1 MLLTG
6 KMAFLPFIVLLP
18 IRTVR
23 FGEKSLSSPE
33 PICLVQI
40 AVRQQDSERIVL
52 VYSVLPCVTKSGK
65 TGVLCRQKDFSFR
78 FYAGFYVFS
87 HFSPP
92 DLYCS
97 AVEADDAEDN
107 SRSLQKELKFALF
120 GGEATDEQL
129 EEVKQFAKFVK
140 DRDAGKI

>member
-40 AVRQQDSERIVL
+40 AVRQQDSKRIVL

-97 AVEADDAEDN
+97 AVSCFKKSSNQQIVLIFLTFTHSCNILRMKTA
-107 SRSLQKELKFALF
+107 
-120 GGEATDEQL
+120 QL
-129 EEVKQFAKFVK
+129 IRVRVCHTF
-140 DRDAGKI
+140 IILL